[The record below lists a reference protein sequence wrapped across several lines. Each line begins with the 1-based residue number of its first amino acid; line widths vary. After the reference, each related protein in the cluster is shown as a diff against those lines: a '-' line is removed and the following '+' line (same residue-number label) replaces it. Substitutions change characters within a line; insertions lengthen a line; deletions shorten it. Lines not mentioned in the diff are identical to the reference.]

1 MFRRYWKSAV
11 VQPPSCIPF
20 LVRKDGPIDTVH
32 DLGIT
37 VRTQSLWSHHM
48 NHYTLLTWVLSDV
61 TPISC
66 RSVLPLT
73 YHMRWHKFGSR
84 ILVSVEGF
92 KTRSVTRYNT
102 YHTVSQGITK
112 HHKVSQS
119 ITRHHKV
126 SQGITRYHKVSQGI
140 TEYHKVSQN
149 ITKVSQGITKYHKLS
164 QSITRHHK
172 VSQSITRYH
181 KVSQGIKK
189 YHKVPQSITRYHK
202 VSQSMKYFSRL
213 IGVHEFCFT

>member
-66 RSVLPLT
+66 RSVLPFT

-102 YHTVSQGITK
+102 YHKVSQGITK
-112 HHKVSQS
+112 HHKA
-119 ITRHHKV
+119 
-126 SQGITRYHKVSQGI
+126 
-140 TEYHKVSQN
+140 
-149 ITKVSQGITKYHKLS
+149 SQGITKYHKAS

-172 VSQSITRYH
+172 VSQSITRH
-181 KVSQGIKK
+181 HRVSQGITK
-189 YHKVPQSITRYHK
+189 YHKSITRYHK
-202 VSQSMKYFSRL
+202 VSQVITKYHKASQSITKYNEVSQSITRYQK
-213 IGVHEFCFT
+213 VSQSTTEYHKVS

>member
-11 VQPPSCIPF
+11 VQTHSCIPF

-66 RSVLPLT
+66 RSVLPFT

-102 YHTVSQGITK
+102 YHKVSQGITK
-112 HHKVSQS
+112 YHKASQGITKYHKASQS
-119 ITRHHKV
+119 ITRYHEVSQNITKV
-126 SQGITRYHKVSQGI
+126 SQGITRYHKVSL
-140 TEYHKVSQN
+140 V
-149 ITKVSQGITKYHKLS
+149 ITKYHKAS
-164 QSITRHHK
+164 QSITK
-172 VSQSITRYH
+172 YNEVSQSITRYQ
-181 KVSQGIKK
+181 KVSQ
-189 YHKVPQSITRYHK
+189 STTEYHK
-202 VSQSMKYFSRL
+202 VS
-213 IGVHEFCFT
+213 